1 MRRCDE
7 RRLLWLQG
15 TGVIKRREDLG
26 TADPAARQQR
36 TQEQQTCRREI
47 DETREP
53 AAPSPHSPES
63 APALVPVPL
72 LSAREGRVHLLSASH
87 NIRLVRLRTSPAPC
101 PPPPISGASRRLA
114 SCGTLPSLDVAS
126 ILYMLQVRKILVD
139 HLPDLALT
147 RDFSKSVSKY
157 ACARAQHRAA
167 ASARKFSRNS
177 GGGAK
182 GWDPFFRHR
191 VREFRVA
198 GVAATWSHL
207 LYSSLPR
214 KTYRH
219 SYIGNMV
226 SACTCGVIGDIGIL
240 YFLTKRIFVS
250 QESSTDSRNSNL

>member
-139 HLPDLALT
+139 HLPDLAKLPGISPNIC
-147 RDFSKSVSKY
+147 FENLP
-157 ACARAQHRAA
+157 ARARTSSGQPP
-167 ASARKFSRNS
+167 SARKIPRNRGAGPRAGTLFFEIGCENLELQGWLQRGPTSYTAPSAVSS
-177 GGGAK
+177 GSLEK
-182 GWDPFFRHR
+182 HIDI
-191 VREFRVA
+191 
-198 GVAATWSHL
+198 AT
-207 LYSSLPR
+207 
-214 KTYRH
+214 
-219 SYIGNMV
+219 
-226 SACTCGVIGDIGIL
+226 
-240 YFLTKRIFVS
+240 
-250 QESSTDSRNSNL
+250 